1 MPQLTTE
8 QRAELIAMSAD
19 HTQAECAEKF
29 GVSRSTVARTLKSAA
44 ASSQQAQASANSFA
58 SDEALQFEP
67 PAQPDAPGTESFVFE
82 TEGGD
87 GGAFDRLLDSQ
98 GQEQRDAADAA
109 AAAIG
114 DTGGGGEEKEEIKI
128 SEGQADA
135 IMSGFGLDPSA
146 FNDPTSVPGN
156 LNAQPKQPR
165 RARARKQQRVRI
177 EAPEVIETMVPE
189 QAELIKQR
197 ALPDCVLQQKLRLLC
212 TSFDEM
218 LEPLLGSDNEREQ
231 FRKKIR
237 VLKGETLRVQLEEVD
252 SFLVL
257 QTSTDMCEQGLQVTC
272 AVIESGGQYVGLR
285 TQGYCQHVKAH
296 QSDKLNGYLKLAVIE
311 NFDSFRKRNSPTLL
325 VASCLISSIGQ
336 VHAANMQVEI
346 QQTKATEQAAVPLGV
361 AQEYKNL

>member
-44 ASSQQAQASANSFA
+44 ASSQQAQASSANTFA

-67 PAQPDAPGTESFVFE
+67 PAPPDAPGTESFVFE

-98 GQEQRDAADAA
+98 GQEQRDAAEAA

-114 DTGGGGEEKEEIKI
+114 DTGGNTEEKEEVKI
-128 SEGQADA
+128 SEGQADS
-135 IMSGFGLDPSA
+135 ILSGLGLDPSA
-146 FNDPTSVPGN
+146 FNDPTNVPDS
-156 LNAQPKQPR
+156 LDAQPKQPR
-165 RARARKQQRVRI
+165 RARARKQRVRI
-177 EAPEVIETMVPE
+177 EAPEVVETMVPE

-218 LEPLLGSDNEREQ
+218 LQPLLGSDNEREQ

-237 VLKGETLRVQLEEVD
+237 ALKGETLRVQLEEVD

-311 NFDSFRKRNSPTLL
+311 NFESFRKRNSPTLL

-336 VHAANMQVEI
+336 VHAANMQLEI
-346 QQTKATEQAAVPLGV
+346 QQTKATEQTAVPLGV